1 MKNEQTYFSDTSLCK
16 SDFSKWLAKA
26 AGPAKARY
34 KLCKNDFNLAEMGI
48 KLLESHAKSQKH

>member
-1 MKNEQTYFSDTSLCK
+1 MNKTYFSDTSLCK

-34 KLCKNDFNLAEMGI
+34 KLCKNDFSLAKMGI
-48 KLLESHAKSQKH
+48 KLLESHAKCQKH